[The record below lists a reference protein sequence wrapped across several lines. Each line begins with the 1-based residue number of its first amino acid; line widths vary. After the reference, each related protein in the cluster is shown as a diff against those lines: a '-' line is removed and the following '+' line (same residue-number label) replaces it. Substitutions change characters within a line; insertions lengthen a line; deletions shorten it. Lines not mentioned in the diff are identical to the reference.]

1 MAASAFNNST
11 LTNLSTIRVCL
22 ECDKLLTE
30 ASDSI
35 RRHAGDMTVGMFLI
49 HRGDLTEEA
58 RQDFKTRLVGSFK
71 DAQSAWD
78 AYRAHLMEHGI
89 LSNSLEAST
98 VHGEQHDVTAQIIR

>member
-1 MAASAFNNST
+1 MDSSAFNNST
-11 LTNLSTIRVCL
+11 LTNVSTIRVCL

-58 RQDFKTRLVGSFK
+58 RQDFKTELVGSFK

-78 AYRAHLMEHGI
+78 AYRAHLMKHGI
-89 LSNSLEAST
+89 LAELSEAST
-98 VHGEQHDVTAQIIR
+98 VHAEQNGTAQIIL

>member
-11 LTNLSTIRVCL
+11 LTNVMTIRVCL

-30 ASDSI
+30 ASDAM

-58 RQDFKTRLVGSFK
+58 REDFKTRLVASFA

-78 AYRAHLMEHGI
+78 AYRKHLREHGI
-89 LSNSLEAST
+89 LPEVS
-98 VHGEQHDVTAQIIR
+98 